1 MENAIFWII
10 AFILSGVTA
19 WMVFRPK
26 GGASNFDEVKKAVKA
41 GAQIVD
47 VRTPAEFAGGHADG
61 ARNIPVEE
69 LQGKLDAV
77 GPKDKA
83 VVVYCR
89 SGNRS
94 ARAAK
99 ILQAAGFTSVVDG
112 HTVEFVRS
120 AASAA

>member
-26 GGASNFDEVKKAVKA
+26 GPSNFDEVKKAVKD
-41 GAQIVD
+41 GAHIVD
-47 VRTPAEFAGGHADG
+47 VRSPAEFAGGHADG
-61 ARNIPVEE
+61 AKNIPVEQLE
-69 LQGKLDAV
+69 GRLDAV

-120 AASAA
+120 AASASA